1 MESQKRSIVRARE
14 RQVVQEAL
22 FGNPPEQIV
31 QRVQLSPQRVGK
43 ILRLLGYQ
51 GNLPLDVSS
60 AGGVNPLWPPL
71 PVRAQPTSALT
82 PLTCNDSHRQSQEV
96 QDG

>member
-51 GNLPLDVSS
+51 RDG
-60 AGGVNPLWPPL
+60 AGGVNPPWPPL

-82 PLTCNDSHRQSQEV
+82 PLTCNDSHKQSQEV
-96 QDG
+96 EDD